1 MEVTEFQFPNKQETV
16 TDESHHPLPFQQW
29 PYT

>member
-16 TDESHHPLPFQQW
+16 TDESNRPLPFRQW
-29 PYT
+29 PYM